1 MAKKTFVTFF
11 IKQSPYLRITQED
24 SIMNINQIKE
34 HYTCLD
40 YLGKPLKKTR
50 AGWYVYRCP
59 WKEDKHP
66 SLNVSPNGKVWHDLT
81 TGAKGGIIELV
92 MTCLNTKELA
102 RVCAEFDFSSF
113 LMPRIIDNEK
123 KEEVQGTAFHF
134 FSLVPL
140 QSRGLYAYL
149 SKRCINTHIA
159 RQFLQEAHYSFQPRE
174 DDKYLYALAYPND
187 KGGYELRGGAYTG
200 IPDGFKGCT
209 SPKGITTHLDKENV
223 PTVVFEGFM
232 DMLSF
237 ATMCGEVRHN
247 YIVLNSIVNAD
258 AAIKVLRSMG
268 NKVLLCLDN
277 DDGGER
283 TTRKILEALP
293 SAIDIRNRFAPA
305 KDVNEYLCSLS
316 NTRPR

>member
-1 MAKKTFVTFF
+1 
-11 IKQSPYLRITQED
+11 
-24 SIMNINQIKE
+24 MNIEQIKANK
-34 HYTCLD
+34 TCLD
-40 YLGKPLKKTR
+40 YLGAPLKKTSS
-50 AGWYVYRCP
+50 GWHVYRCP
-59 WKEDKHP
+59 WKADTHP
-66 SLNVSPNGKVWHDLT
+66 SLTVSPDGKVWRDLS
-81 TGAKGGIIELV
+81 TGAEGGIIELV
-92 MTCLNTKELA
+92 MACLNTCDFREVCAAFHSSSFSLSKTLDGKKEKELECSRLA
-102 RVCAEFDFSSF
+102 SFSV
-113 LMPRIIDNEK
+113 M
-123 KEEVQGTAFHF
+123 
-134 FSLVPL
+134 PL

-149 SKRCINTHIA
+149 TKRKINTSIA
-159 RQFLQEAHYSFQPRE
+159 RQFLQEAHYSFQDRQYGR
-174 DDKYLYALAYPND
+174 YLYALAYVND
-187 KGGYELRGGAYTG
+187 KGGYELRGAPYTG

-258 AAIKVLRSMG
+258 AAIKLLRSMG

-277 DDGGER
+277 DEGGER

-293 SAIDIRNRFAPA
+293 SAIDIRGRFAPA